1 MAAGLLVSD
10 KGGGVVVLTLNR
22 PEVRNALNLELRR
35 SLADTFSQ
43 LAGNDAVRCIV
54 ITGGPEVFAA
64 GADIRAMVS
73 QTANEAAANS
83 TAPLWKPIREFPKP
97 IIAAVSGYALGG
109 GCELA
114 MHCDIIVAGRGAR
127 FGQPEIR
134 VGIMPG
140 AGGTQRLVRAVGKF
154 KAMRMLL
161 LGEPITADEA
171 ERAGLVSEVVGDA
184 EVLDRAL
191 ALATTVAA
199 LPVQALRRIKQVV
212 LAGSDL
218 PLDAAL
224 VLESQ
229 SMQLLFGTH
238 DQREGMAAFMEKRK
252 PVFE

>member
-35 SLADTFSQ
+35 SLADAFSQ
-43 LAGNDAVRCIV
+43 FAGSDAVRCVV

-64 GADIRAMVS
+64 GADIRAMAG

-83 TAPLWKPIREFPKP
+83 TAPLWKPIREFPGP
-97 IIAAVSGYALGG
+97 IIAAVNGYALGG

-161 LGEPITADEA
+161 LGEPITAEEA

-191 ALATTVAA
+191 ALATAVAA
-199 LPVQALRRIKQVV
+199 LPAQALRRIKQVV

-224 VLESQ
+224 ALESQ

-238 DQREGMAAFMEKRK
+238 DQREGMAAFIEKRR